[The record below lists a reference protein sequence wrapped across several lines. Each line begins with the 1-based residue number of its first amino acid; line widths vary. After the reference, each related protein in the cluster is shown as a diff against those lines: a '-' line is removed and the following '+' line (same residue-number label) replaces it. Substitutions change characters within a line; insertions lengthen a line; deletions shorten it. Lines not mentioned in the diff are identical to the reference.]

1 MSLTTFL
8 VSAHYHGLCEAKI
21 LKNAG
26 IAGRKCGTSHNEAI
40 PIMAQT
46 MGMDRVG
53 KISSLTVFL
62 EISCH
67 IPRARRKGQIMVFP
81 SISGGSPFHRLF
93 LSTHF

>member
-40 PIMAQT
+40 PIIPEIVHVDHGSIYASGYLT
-46 MGMDRVG
+46 RVCAELGTDLRHSRPYRPSG
-53 KISSLTVFL
+53 K
-62 EISCH
+62 
-67 IPRARRKGQIMVFP
+67 GY
-81 SISGGSPFHRLF
+81 G
-93 LSTHF
+93 

>member
-40 PIMAQT
+40 LIMAQIVDA
-46 MGMDRVG
+46 G
-53 KISSLTVFL
+53 SLRQPCTTEKDFKGAAN
-62 EISCH
+62 I
-67 IPRARRKGQIMVFP
+67 IP
-81 SISGGSPFHRLF
+81 S
-93 LSTHF
+93 